1 MQRSAVAS
9 RLRSDR
15 LNDLVFVKVNS
26 RLIDKKENK
35 RRDPIEKII
44 EDILED
50 EENEFITGI
59 EDNVP
64 VEQEQPDIEP
74 EASTSQAQSVRHAHV
89 RKKRKTSIHAL
100 LNAVPED
107 AVLSESSDSS
117 SSVTESSQ
125 PQPDVPISDASSDS
139 D

>member
-44 EDILED
+44 EDVPED
-50 EENEFITGI
+50 EENEFIT
-59 EDNVP
+59 ETAPENNAP
-64 VEQEQPDIEP
+64 VEQE
-74 EASTSQAQSVRHAHV
+74 
-89 RKKRKTSIHAL
+89 
-100 LNAVPED
+100 
-107 AVLSESSDSS
+107 
-117 SSVTESSQ
+117 
-125 PQPDVPISDASSDS
+125 
-139 D
+139 